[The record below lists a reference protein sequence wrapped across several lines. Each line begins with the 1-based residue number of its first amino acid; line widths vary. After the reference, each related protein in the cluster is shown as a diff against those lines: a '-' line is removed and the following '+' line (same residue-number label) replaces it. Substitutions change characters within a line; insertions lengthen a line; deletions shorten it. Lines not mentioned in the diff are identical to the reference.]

1 MTEYTI
7 KDEGDLRK
15 YYCQIPNM
23 IDDMNLTPYAFR
35 LYVHL
40 KRVAAEDG
48 TCWQST
54 TTLATS
60 CKMSMGSI
68 STAKNELVE
77 AKLIIVQEVK
87 KPGGGRKAHHITII
101 DKWRENMEK
110 YATTSPHELATSPH
124 EIKNNPIKNNPS
136 CVSSKEEETR
146 IIPSQLP
153 KKRPLTER
161 QKHTRQI
168 EEEFVKL
175 TKLMKPDRKT
185 PAQCKAAQKLWWSP
199 LDRMIEICQDD
210 INLIM
215 AILPESINRLSNLTI
230 ANPNSILKTFEAIY
244 GEKKRN
250 NI

>member
-1 MTEYTI
+1 MSTGKVSKSKQELVAAGLIEIEIKSVNNTPYHSISIINIWDANNKKYAKNDTPSPGELTPSPGETI
-7 KDEGDLRK
+7 KNP
-15 YYCQIPNM
+15 I
-23 IDDMNLTPYAFR
+23 
-35 LYVHL
+35 
-40 KRVAAEDG
+40 
-48 TCWQST
+48 
-54 TTLATS
+54 
-60 CKMSMGSI
+60 
-68 STAKNELVE
+68 
-77 AKLIIVQEVK
+77 
-87 KPGGGRKAHHITII
+87 
-101 DKWRENMEK
+101 
-110 YATTSPHELATSPH
+110 
-124 EIKNNPIKNNPS
+124 IKNPHG
-136 CVSSKEEETR
+136 VSSKEEETR
-146 IIPSQLP
+146 IIPSQLL